1 LCQWGT
7 LTASNSRGL
16 APCPATADSAC
27 SAEANVCCEMYRLR
41 AKTWAHEDAHQDRHG
56 LRTIYG
62 YSVRDLLD
70 DKKGNV
76 SEMLFLGQAVAHGAS
91 IGKRV
96 GVLNRRHHS
105 CNIDNRYRPSL
116 LTQDAKSI

>member
-1 LCQWGT
+1 
-7 LTASNSRGL
+7 
-16 APCPATADSAC
+16 
-27 SAEANVCCEMYRLR
+27 MYRLR

-96 GVLNRRHHS
+96 GVLNRRVPLHHS
-105 CNIDNRYRPSL
+105 CNIENRYRPSL